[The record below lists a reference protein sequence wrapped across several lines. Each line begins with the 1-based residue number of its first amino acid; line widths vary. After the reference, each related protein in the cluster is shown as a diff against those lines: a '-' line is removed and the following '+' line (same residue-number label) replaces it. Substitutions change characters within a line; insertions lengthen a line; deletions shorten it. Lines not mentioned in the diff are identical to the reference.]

1 MHLHSLSPL
10 ATRGRTPCWHNM
22 RASRQF
28 FAERACVMQEIL
40 NNERRRC
47 GWCMLM
53 SVFLSETERGKIDEF
68 ITSARAQTLFYP
80 VPSFAFFVL
89 LELVMSQNGL
99 MVAMLLEFQ
108 VWTLVAHIKN
118 RRRIFF
124 WVMSVPP
131 AKGQGLAQIMAA
143 RPIICG
149 GKHAF
154 IGR

>member
-1 MHLHSLSPL
+1 
-10 ATRGRTPCWHNM
+10 
-22 RASRQF
+22 
-28 FAERACVMQEIL
+28 
-40 NNERRRC
+40 
-47 GWCMLM
+47 M

-108 VWTLVAHIKN
+108 VWTRVAHIKN

-124 WVMSVPP
+124 WVMSASVPP

-143 RPIICG
+143 RPTICG